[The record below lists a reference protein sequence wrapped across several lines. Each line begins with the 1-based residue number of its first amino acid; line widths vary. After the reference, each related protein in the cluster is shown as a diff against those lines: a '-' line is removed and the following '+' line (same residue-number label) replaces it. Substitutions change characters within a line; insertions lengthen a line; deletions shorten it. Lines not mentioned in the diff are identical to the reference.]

1 MAIRCPC
8 SPLVIIFV
16 VTVSLLASGIIVAII
31 DIERYGAGLYL
42 VSISISNL
50 FPDTVITPRIPL
62 EIPGSANCRGDDKHC
77 DAGTVHEGSRGG
89 LLENVL
95 WRVKIYSELCVFR
108 L

>member
-42 VSISISNL
+42 VSCLISNL
-50 FPDTVITPRIPL
+50 FPDTVITPHIPL
-62 EIPGSANCRGDDKHC
+62 EISPEAP
-77 DAGTVHEGSRGG
+77 TVEGMTNTSVMQG
-89 LLENVL
+89 L
-95 WRVKIYSELCVFR
+95 
-108 L
+108 